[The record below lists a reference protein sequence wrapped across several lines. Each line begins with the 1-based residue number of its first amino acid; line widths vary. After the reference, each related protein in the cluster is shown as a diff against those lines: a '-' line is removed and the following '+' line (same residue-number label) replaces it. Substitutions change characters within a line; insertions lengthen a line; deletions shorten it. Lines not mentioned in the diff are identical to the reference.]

1 MLQLRRGYGQIS
13 TCEVKVAQL
22 CPTLCNPTVYPWNS
36 PGQNT
41 GVGSLSF
48 LQGVFPTQGLN
59 PGCPHCRRILYQLSH
74 KGSPNECINIKKKKV
89 HPFAHY
95 SSDFWGPHFVAG
107 RMLVLVSLLGIEP
120 EPPAVETWSLNHW
133 VTREDPMVVILKW
146 GLGGVG
152 GGYLFKTCFSIVMG
166 H

>member
-1 MLQLRRGYGQIS
+1 
-13 TCEVKVAQL
+13 
-22 CPTLCNPTVYPWNS
+22 
-36 PGQNT
+36 
-41 GVGSLSF
+41 
-48 LQGVFPTQGLN
+48 
-59 PGCPHCRRILYQLSH
+59 
-74 KGSPNECINIKKKKV
+74 
-89 HPFAHY
+89 
-95 SSDFWGPHFVAG
+95 
-107 RMLVLVSLLGIEP
+107 MLVLVSLLGIEP